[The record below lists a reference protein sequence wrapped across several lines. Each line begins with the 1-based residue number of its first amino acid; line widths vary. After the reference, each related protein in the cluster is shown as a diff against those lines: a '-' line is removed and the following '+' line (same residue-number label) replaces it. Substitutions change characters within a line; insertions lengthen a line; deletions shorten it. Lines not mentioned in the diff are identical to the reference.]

1 MSDPRSSAPAVLVV
15 EDDTSVRVALA
26 ELLDEAGF
34 KVSSASNGY
43 SGLRLASLEHP
54 RVVLLDL
61 GLPELT
67 GVEVL
72 RELRNSA
79 DTRDTAVIVVTGDA
93 SRIAEARLAGADLVI
108 EKPFDLDELL
118 AAVHSAVDH
127 RPSHHA
133 EVAPIAPPLAH
144 PHAVYRPRVGHHA
157 PSWRARRRNG

>member
-1 MSDPRSSAPAVLVV
+1 
-15 EDDTSVRVALA
+15 LA

-72 RELRNSA
+72 RELRGSA
-79 DTRDTAVIVVTGDA
+79 ETRDTVVIVVTGNT
-93 SRIAEARLAGADLVI
+93 SRIPEARLAGADLVV
-108 EKPFDLDELL
+108 EKPFDIDELL
-118 AAVHSAVDH
+118 AAVHRAVNQ
-127 RPSHHA
+127 RSSRHA
-133 EVAPIAPPLAH
+133 EVAPVAPPMAH
-144 PHAVYRPRVGHHA
+144 AHTPARPRLGYHA
-157 PSWRARRRNG
+157 AGWRARRRNG